1 MLHIQLHSKKG
12 EGWALP
18 GMTLATTDSEM
29 SMILSS
35 GKSAEA
41 GPGPA
46 TEAGPGKSNRA
57 RTVIQTSA
65 SSGKQEKF
73 SMLTPD
79 TALQTKGGN
88 WWHAVQGYVC
98 QRTESKMYFK
108 NLCPAV
114 QRRKFALPSFCTVMM
129 QVKGIFR
136 NSDRR
141 SSRDKSVVQWL
152 GTLT

>member
-1 MLHIQLHSKKG
+1 
-12 EGWALP
+12 
-18 GMTLATTDSEM
+18 
-29 SMILSS
+29 MILPS

-41 GPGPA
+41 APLLIPA
-46 TEAGPGKSNRA
+46 QGKSNR
-57 RTVIQTSA
+57 TLNVKQTSA

-129 QVKGIFR
+129 QVTGIFR
-136 NSDRR
+136 KSDRR

>member
-18 GMTLATTDSEM
+18 GTADSVM

-41 GPGPA
+41 APRLKPA
-46 TEAGPGKSNRA
+46 QGKSNRA

-79 TALQTKGGN
+79 TALQTKGGD
-88 WWHAVQGYVC
+88 WWHAVQSYVG
-98 QRTESKMYFK
+98 QRTESKIYFK
-108 NLCPAV
+108 
-114 QRRKFALPSFCTVMM
+114 KIALGL
-129 QVKGIFR
+129 QYR
-136 NSDRR
+136 EDLR
-141 SSRDKSVVQWL
+141 SLVFLQL
-152 GTLT
+152 